1 MRTVNN
7 TPFVFQPFRSRV
19 KPPEQSLTLIL
30 KGTFDL
36 KPGGVCTPA
45 KKQLPISGDKP
56 YLDDIGRSLAWST
69 DLAPFKPHTDCYV
82 IGSFYQPNGVAA
94 PEGHAAI
101 TLGPLHK
108 ELVIR
113 GPRKATQRPDKAW
126 SVTSPE
132 AILTVPLRWEYSFGG
147 LADRRNPLGMGID
160 PVESENGD
168 HVILLPLIED
178 PHHPIKALKDRPPP
192 ANFAPV
198 PPSFQERR
206 QKLGTRDRRWGV
218 FRAPLPP
225 KDYDPSFHNAAPH
238 DLQAGNYPRGDETLV
253 LRNLHATIAELTT
266 QLPGIRTQVGLLR
279 NTPGGVVAEEVPMHL
294 DTVVVMPD
302 SDQLVLLWRGTT
314 ELHMS
319 FMPDEMVQFQC
330 EMAPLGQPP
339 ATPGLIER
347 MLAEYRSKQAAA
359 AGAVEAETA
368 HALSEM
374 RKLLAKANLP
384 PEVMK
389 ALETETDPQVIHDVL
404 DRQLMSIIESLKQQF
419 PQIAA
424 KLPPM

>member
-1 MRTVNN
+1 
-7 TPFVFQPFRSRV
+7 
-19 KPPEQSLTLIL
+19 
-30 KGTFDL
+30 
-36 KPGGVCTPA
+36 
-45 KKQLPISGDKP
+45 
-56 YLDDIGRSLAWST
+56 
-69 DLAPFKPHTDCYV
+69 
-82 IGSFYQPNGVAA
+82 
-94 PEGHAAI
+94 
-101 TLGPLHK
+101 
-108 ELVIR
+108 
-113 GPRKATQRPDKAW
+113 
-126 SVTSPE
+126 
-132 AILTVPLRWEYSFGG
+132 
-147 LADRRNPLGMGID
+147 
-160 PVESENGD
+160 
-168 HVILLPLIED
+168 
-178 PHHPIKALKDRPPP
+178 
-192 ANFAPV
+192 
-198 PPSFQERR
+198 
-206 QKLGTRDRRWGV
+206 
-218 FRAPLPP
+218 LPP

-339 ATPGLIER
+339 AAPGLIER

-404 DRQLMSIIESLKQQF
+404 DRQLMRIIESLKQQF